1 MIKHIVVY
9 YIYWICLVIFYLKT
23 KTKTKNLTIEP
34 LNVVT
39 DVHVIFSI
47 LNIICLLKSGFWIAV
62 LIFQEFWE
70 DLFNNASKWGMFMY
84 EQVS

>member
-9 YIYWICLVIFYLKT
+9 YIYWICLVIFYLKNK

-39 DVHVIFSI
+39 DVHVIFFYFKHHMSFKKWI
-47 LNIICLLKSGFWIAV
+47 LDCSSYFPGV
-62 LIFQEFWE
+62 LGRPVQ
-70 DLFNNASKWGMFMY
+70 
-84 EQVS
+84 

>member
-9 YIYWICLVIFYLKT
+9 YIYWICLVIFYLK
-23 KTKTKNLTIEP
+23 KKKNPKNLTIEL

>member
-9 YIYWICLVIFYLKT
+9 YIYWICLVIFYLKK

-39 DVHVIFSI
+39 DVHVIFFYVKHPMSFKKWI
-47 LNIICLLKSGFWIAV
+47 LDCSSYFPGV
-62 LIFQEFWE
+62 LGRPVQ
-70 DLFNNASKWGMFMY
+70 
-84 EQVS
+84 

>member
-9 YIYWICLVIFYLKT
+9 HIYWICLVIFYLKT

-39 DVHVIFSI
+39 DVHVIFFYFKHHMSFKKWI
-47 LNIICLLKSGFWIAV
+47 LDCSSYFPGV
-62 LIFQEFWE
+62 LGRPVQ
-70 DLFNNASKWGMFMY
+70 
-84 EQVS
+84 

>member
-9 YIYWICLVIFYLKT
+9 YIYWICLVIFYLKNK

-39 DVHVIFSI
+39 DVHVIFFYFKHHMSFKKWI
-47 LNIICLLKSGFWIAV
+47 LDCSSYFPGILGRPV
-62 LIFQEFWE
+62 Q
-70 DLFNNASKWGMFMY
+70 
-84 EQVS
+84 

>member
-1 MIKHIVVY
+1 M
-9 YIYWICLVIFYLKT
+9 IFYLKT

-47 LNIICLLKSGFWIAV
+47 LNIICLLKNGFWIAV